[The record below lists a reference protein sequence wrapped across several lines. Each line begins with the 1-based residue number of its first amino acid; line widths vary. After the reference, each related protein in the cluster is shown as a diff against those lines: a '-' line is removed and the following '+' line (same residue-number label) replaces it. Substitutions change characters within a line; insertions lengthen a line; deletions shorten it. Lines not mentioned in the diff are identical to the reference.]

1 METGIFYAL
10 IAGLF
15 WGSSPVLVKRGL
27 VGSDVS
33 AATLYQQATI
43 LLTLV
48 LAAVLEGNLMAQRIA
63 PLPLAVFI
71 ATGIVGAYLGRTLF
85 VKSVAQIGASRAQ
98 SLNNSSPLI
107 TVLLAALLLGETL
120 SPAVLGGVLL
130 IIAGVFFVTTTNAQG
145 EDSGAARTLTL
156 TLTSI
161 MATLCY
167 GIVPVMKKF
176 GTDLGG
182 PPVLGALVMHATGLA
197 LLLTLGAAAQ
207 DRAQVAQAAAE
218 QFALFRRRRRLA
230 GHRFDPD
237 AEGFALRAG
246 FGGCADLEYPTD
258 HQFHSHQGA
267 APRYRSRDLARR
279 RRRRF
284 GGHGCSGITMGLKET
299 FKSSRFNSSMLGR
312 RYGIA

>member
-130 IIAGVFFVTTTNAQG
+130 IIAGVFFVTTTDAQG
-145 EDSGAARTLTL
+145 KDSGAARTLTL

-197 LLLTLGAAAQ
+197 LLLTLGRLLKIELKWHKLPLSSFLCFVGAGVLQGIGSILTLKALLYAPASVVAPIWNTQPIISFILTKVLLQGIEVVTLRDGVAAAL
-207 DRAQVAQAAAE
+207 VVMGV
-218 QFALFRRRRRLA
+218 LV
-230 GHRFDPD
+230 
-237 AEGFALRAG
+237 LRWG
-246 FGGCADLEYPTD
+246 
-258 HQFHSHQGA
+258 
-267 APRYRSRDLARR
+267 
-279 RRRRF
+279 
-284 GGHGCSGITMGLKET
+284 
-299 FKSSRFNSSMLGR
+299 
-312 RYGIA
+312 

>member
-48 LAAVLEGNLMAQRIA
+48 LAAVLEGNPMAQRIA

-130 IIAGVFFVTTTNAQG
+130 IIAGVFFVTTTDAQG
-145 EDSGAARTLTL
+145 EDSGAARTL

-167 GIVPVMKKF
+167 GIVPVLKKF

-197 LLLTLGAAAQ
+197 LLLTLGRLLKIELKWHKLPLSSFLCFVGAGVLQGIGSILTLKALLYAPASVVAPIWNTQPIISFILTKVLLQGIEVVTLRDGVAAAL
-207 DRAQVAQAAAE
+207 VVMGV
-218 QFALFRRRRRLA
+218 LV
-230 GHRFDPD
+230 
-237 AEGFALRAG
+237 LRWA
-246 FGGCADLEYPTD
+246 
-258 HQFHSHQGA
+258 
-267 APRYRSRDLARR
+267 
-279 RRRRF
+279 
-284 GGHGCSGITMGLKET
+284 
-299 FKSSRFNSSMLGR
+299 
-312 RYGIA
+312 